1 MLRTIRQKHMVKSG
15 TGDFQI
21 PVYKKLTS
29 KFAAMV
35 LVLFLAPQ
43 VLLYF
48 YSSNKASDMLIESL
62 SDDLKE
68 KAFLVCADIDRYFDQ
83 RQYDVLALSQ
93 ADILETDNVL
103 AINQY
108 LTEITEATPY
118 TSGEKF

>member
-1 MLRTIRQKHMVKSG
+1 MVTSG
-15 TGDFQI
+15 TDDFHI

-48 YSSNKASDMLIESL
+48 YSSNQASEMLIESL

-68 KAFLVCADIDRYFDQ
+68 KAFLVGADIDRYFDQ
-83 RQYDVLALSQ
+83 RQYDVLA
-93 ADILETDNVL
+93 DNIRIAPTLL
-103 AINQY
+103 APSNR
-108 LTEITEATPY
+108 
-118 TSGEKF
+118 